1 MQVQVR
7 LYAGLARHVPGYT
20 GSLEVQ
26 LGEGSTLAD
35 LVAAL
40 DLPREQV
47 RLTFVNGRG
56 RQPDHHLAPDD
67 RVGIFPPIGGG

>member
-7 LYAGLARHVPGYT
+7 LYAGLARYVAGY
-20 GSLEVQ
+20 GSVLEVE

-35 LVAAL
+35 LVATL
-40 DLPREQV
+40 DLPADEV
-47 RLTFVNGRG
+47 RLTFVNGRA
-56 RQPDHHLAPDD
+56 RPLEYQLAPRD